1 MKAVAGE
8 VPTDD
13 AGWAFEIKW
22 DGMRVT
28 SILGGD
34 EPVAV
39 STNGRDVVG
48 RFPELRLLNDH
59 LGGHRVA
66 LDGEIVILDDQGRSD
81 FGRLQPRMQAGSD
94 AAVARLLGD
103 GPATYV
109 VFDLLAVGDLATV
122 ELPYVER
129 RRLLADL
136 LQDGPT
142 WRVPEHRIGGGNDL
156 FEAAAATGLEGI
168 MAKRVDSPYLPGRR
182 SSSWRKCKVRHR
194 QEFVVGGWTRG
205 EGTRGSTFGS
215 LHVGYRDP
223 SAPGSPLRYAGRVGS
238 GLTDADLRHLK
249 ALLAHCGSPTARS
262 IPRHHRSWPE
272 RARGYAPRSSSR
284 SRSPTGPTP
293 ATSAPPSTWAS
304 ETTATPPRS
313 SANPPPEAIP
323 PRSRHASTRVCYL

>member
-249 ALLAHCGSPTARS
+249 ALLAPLRVADCPFD
-262 IPRHHRSWPE
+262 
-272 RARGYAPRSSSR
+272 
-284 SRSPTGPTP
+284 
-293 ATSAPPSTWAS
+293 PP
-304 ETTATPPRS
+304 
-313 SANPPPEAIP
+313 PPPELA
-323 PRSRHASTRVCYL
+323 RASTWVRPEIVVEVAFANWTDAGNIRAPVHLGLRDDRDPTTVVREPTP